1 MMTMFTEAAFATPAK
16 VKVNFCEDPE
26 PEDGLTLKPDE
37 LEAGAVHDP
46 IFCQG
51 VCRAPPEY
59 QEAQMVLAPAKAAVK
74 LTVAE
79 TVTLVAVGEIET
91 LFPAMLHWELESVP
105 TLPGVSCVMAVP
117 ASLTRSKRL
126 VGGS

>member
-1 MMTMFTEAAFATPAK
+1 MTMFTEAAFETPAK

-26 PEDGLTLKPDE
+26 PEDGVTLKPDE
-37 LEAGAVHDP
+37 LAAGAVQAP
-46 IFCQG
+46 IFCQ
-51 VCRAPPEY
+51 PPCCPAGEY

-79 TVTLVAVGEIET
+79 TVTLLAVVETET
-91 LFPAMLHWELESVP
+91 LLAAMLHWELESVP
-105 TLPGVSCVMAVP
+105 TLPGVSCVMTVP